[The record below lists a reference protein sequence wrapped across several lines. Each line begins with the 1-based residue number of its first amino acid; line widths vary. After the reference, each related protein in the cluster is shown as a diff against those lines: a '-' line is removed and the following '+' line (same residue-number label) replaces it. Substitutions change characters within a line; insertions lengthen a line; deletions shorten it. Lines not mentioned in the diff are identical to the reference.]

1 MILGYKNKTDL
12 TSFGLNLM
20 AVIVLIRGWK
30 MFKLKK
36 PACSDGNKTLLRL

>member
-30 MFKLKK
+30 MFKLKNNLPVQMGIK
-36 PACSDGNKTLLRL
+36 HS